1 MKMHWKMEMT
11 LKARQL
17 VTGINTVAL
26 VRFAFLIYMK
36 GKSLNIQ
43 EQLVLV

>member
-1 MKMHWKMEMT
+1 MKRHWKMELT
-11 LKARQL
+11 LRLRRL

-36 GKSLNIQ
+36 GKSLNM
-43 EQLVLV
+43 EQLALK